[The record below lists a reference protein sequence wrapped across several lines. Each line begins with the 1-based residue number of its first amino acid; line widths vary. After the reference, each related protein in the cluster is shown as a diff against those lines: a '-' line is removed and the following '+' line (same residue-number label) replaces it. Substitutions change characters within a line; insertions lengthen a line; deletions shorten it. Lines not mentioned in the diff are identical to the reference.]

1 MIQSL
6 VSPDD
11 IESRLMF
18 REFFLGFVKIHIL
31 YHAAEAPVYGLELIQ
46 ELARHG
52 YDLSPGTIYPTL
64 HSLEKAGYLQ
74 GERLPVGGKIRKYY
88 RITPA
93 GREAL
98 AAIKPK
104 IRELVEEVLE
114 GHGPDE
120 RVSTGPATGAEIEG
134 MR

>member
-1 MIQSL
+1 
-6 VSPDD
+6 
-11 IESRLMF
+11 MF

-31 YHAAEAPVYGLELIQ
+31 HHAAEAPVYGLELIQ

-74 GERLPVGGKIRKYY
+74 AERLPVDGKVRKYY

-104 IRELVEEVLE
+104 IRELVDEVLE
-114 GHGPDE
+114 GHEPGE
-120 RVSTGPATGAEIEG
+120 ETLAQPATGVETEG
-134 MR
+134 MP